1 MTDQTSPDGTADE
14 AFERAWALAEPVGG
28 WMTRDQA
35 RLLWDS
41 TLRLGPG
48 ALVVEIG
55 SHQGRSTTVLG
66 SAARRVGAT
75 VVAVDPFVEGRLFG
89 GARTRDL
96 FEATIRRAGLEDV
109 VELVADYSTRL
120 RPGWDR
126 PIDLLYVDGKH
137 DYWTCSDDL
146 SWATHLVAGGRV
158 LVHDSF
164 SSIGVTSSLLVHVLG
179 RGRLRYLGR
188 ATSLALFDSVAP
200 TPRDRARV
208 VAQLP
213 WFARNVVVKVL
224 LRLRLRPLA
233 RALGHAGT
241 ADPY

>member
-1 MTDQTSPDGTADE
+1 MTDETALDGTAE
-14 AFERAWALAEPVGG
+14 QAFERAWSLAEPVGG
-28 WMTRDQA
+28 WMTREQA

-89 GARTRDL
+89 GSPTRRR
-96 FEATIRRAGLEDV
+96 FEATIRRAGLDDV
-109 VELVADYSTRL
+109 VELVADYSTRQ

-146 SWATHLVAGGRV
+146 RWAAHLPPGGQV

-164 SSIGVTSSLLVHVLG
+164 SSIGVTSSLLVHVG
-179 RGRLRYLGR
+179 VRGRLRYLRR
-188 ATSLALFDSVAP
+188 ATSLALLDTAAP
-200 TPRDRARV
+200 TARDRLRFA
-208 VAQLP
+208 AQLP

-224 LRLRLRPLA
+224 LRLRLRGVA
-233 RALGHAGT
+233 RLLGHEGT